1 MPQISIIQ
9 KTDILEAGRFDAEY
23 FKREYLEIE
32 QKVNKTGYFLL
43 KNISKNHNNKREPIK
58 KESRGSGEY
67 PYYGAH

>member
-43 KNISKNHNNKREPIK
+43 MEVLHLWAEFASLFLFP
-58 KESRGSGEY
+58 S
-67 PYYGAH
+67 